1 MATKLLK
8 AKPKTT
14 ASHNQDLQNLVDKVQ
29 KENDVPFQVRLGE
42 DLATRVKVFSAQK
55 KLTHKEI
62 VTQALELF
70 LKDKEDI
77 R

>member
-14 ASHNQDLQNLVDKVQ
+14 TSHNQDLQSLVDKVQ
-29 KENDVPFQVRLGE
+29 KNDVPFQVRLDKE
-42 DLATRVKVFSAQK
+42 LAKRVRLFSADSD
-55 KLTHKEI
+55 LTHKEI

-70 LKDKEDI
+70 LKDKEHI
-77 R
+77 S